1 MVRIFSHGKFFR
13 RLRAALPTAFCLL
26 LVLPSSLLAAE
37 SLEEGA
43 RREGVVSF
51 YSSIPAPQTQ
61 ILMSAF
67 QKKYP
72 FIKAEYYRGST
83 TTLLPKILAEKQ
95 MGKTFAD
102 VVSTNGILVNILK
115 KNGILGKYISPE
127 AKFIPQGFK
136 DPEGFWTANYTAY
149 FIFTYNTKMVDNK
162 ELPKTYEDLLH
173 PRWKGKIGISLDEA
187 EWFIGMMDFL
197 GEEKGRQFM
206 KRLAENN
213 PVLRRGRS
221 VTAILMLARE
231 FPLALGVIQTTR
243 QRLSAGAPIGMIH
256 FSVPT
261 LAGMRMIGVHAHA
274 PHPNAAKLLV
284 NFLLSKEGQTIYQQN
299 GYDPVR
305 MDVKVD
311 PLVEKIMQNMF
322 PIKPRDPEVVEE
334 YKQEMA
340 KIFDKKVIQQQR

>member
-1 MVRIFSHGKFFR
+1 MGEIFWGEKFCHRFNI
-13 RLRAALPTAFCLL
+13 LMFLSYCLIL
-26 LVLPSSLLAAE
+26 ICQASTLLAAE

-61 ILMSAF
+61 ILMNAF

-83 TTLLPKILAEKQ
+83 TTLLQKVLAEKK

-102 VVSTNGILVNILK
+102 VVSTSGTLVNILK
-115 KNGILGKYISPE
+115 KDGVLGKYISQE
-127 AKFIPQGFK
+127 AQFIPQGFK

-149 FIFTYNTKMVDNK
+149 YIFTYNTKMVDK
-162 ELPKTYEDLLH
+162 KDLPKTYEDLLH
-173 PRWKGKIGISLDEA
+173 PRWKGKIGLSSEDV
-187 EWFIGMMDFL
+187 EWFIGMMDYL

-213 PVLRRGRS
+213 PDLRRGRS
-221 VTAILMLARE
+221 VTATLMLAGE

-243 QRLSAGAPIGMIH
+243 QREEAGAPIGMIH
-256 FSVPT
+256 FSAPT
-261 LAGMRMIGVHAHA
+261 LAALRMIGIHANA
-274 PHPNAAKLLV
+274 PHPNASRLLI
-284 NFLLSKEGQTIYQQN
+284 NFLLSREGQTIYQQN
-299 GYDPVR
+299 SYDPVR
-305 MDVKVD
+305 TDVKVD

-322 PIKPRDPEVVEE
+322 PIKPRDPEVVEG
-334 YKQEMA
+334 YKMEMV
-340 KIFDKKVIQQQR
+340 KIFEKRPSNR